1 MRKDK
6 DIKPGSHLKN
16 LDKLVGRWKI
26 SGDAK
31 GQIKYRWA
39 DGGFFLIQDVDLEY
53 GGKQISG
60 IEMIGHL
67 QKVGEKPIREIW
79 SRFYHFN
86 EGLTL
91 DYVYELV
98 DNTLTI
104 WFGRKN
110 SDNFY
115 RGTFSENGNSLKG
128 AWQWPGGGY
137 STVAKK
143 IK

>member
-1 MRKDK
+1 MAT
-6 DIKPGSHLKN
+6 IKQNSDLKTLN
-16 LDKLVGRWKI
+16 KLVGTWKI
-26 SGDAK
+26 SGDAT
-31 GQIKYRWA
+31 GQIEYKWA
-39 DGGFFLIQDVDLEY
+39 EGGFFLIQDVDLEY
-53 GGKQISG
+53 GGKQIRG

-67 QKVGEKPIREIW
+67 QKIGEEPSREIW
-79 SRFYHFN
+79 SRFYHFK

-104 WFGRKN
+104 WFDKKGSN
-110 SDNFY
+110 NFY
-115 RGTFSENGNSLKG
+115 RGTFNEDGSSFKG

-137 STVAKK
+137 SMVAKK